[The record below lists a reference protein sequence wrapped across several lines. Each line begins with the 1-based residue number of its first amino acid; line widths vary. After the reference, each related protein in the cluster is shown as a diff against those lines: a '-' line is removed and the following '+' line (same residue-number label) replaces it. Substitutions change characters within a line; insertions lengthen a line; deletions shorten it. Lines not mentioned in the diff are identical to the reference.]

1 MLTSRVSGHAIA
13 RSAHRRD
20 ARRNDHGG
28 QCQRR
33 RRADLRGSSPAR
45 GGEELACP
53 TAAIVTIGDE
63 IVEGR
68 VLNEIATW
76 LSDELM
82 TRGVWPR
89 VAVAVSDVV
98 P

>member
-1 MLTSRVSGHAIA
+1 
-13 RSAHRRD
+13 
-20 ARRNDHGG
+20 
-28 QCQRR
+28 
-33 RRADLRGSSPAR
+33 
-45 GGEELACP
+45 LACP